1 MYLYYIDNSGN
12 LKSLFSKNEND
23 IKEINSKYNNRF
35 IKLNAKACTSWDK
48 EKIKQEL
55 LKNN

>member
-1 MYLYYIDNSGN
+1 MYLYYIDNNNN
-12 LKSLFSKNEND
+12 LKYLFSKNDKE

-35 IKLNAKACTSWDK
+35 IKLKAKPCTTWDK

-55 LKNN
+55 LNKN

>member
-35 IKLNAKACTSWDK
+35 LKLNAKAGTTWDK